1 MRGMSEETVRR
12 VAEMAKDSGDL
23 RTSLAIIRTIEA
35 EKRTHLAHLRT
46 GIGVLTIPLSL
57 LTILIATS
65 EYYIVEDVL
74 PLIVSLIAGIVCLAV
89 VGSYLVATA
98 LLKLRKS
105 EKLKNDTCSSTE
117 RLLRDHEMQS

>member
-1 MRGMSEETVRR
+1 VSEEAVRR
-12 VAEMAKDSGDL
+12 MAEMAKDSGDL

-35 EKRTHLAHLRT
+35 EKRTHLAQLRT

-74 PLIVSLIAGIVCLAV
+74 PLIVSLIVGIVGLAV

-117 RLLRDHEMQS
+117 RLLRNHEMQS